1 MRLEKSR
8 SCSSGEFF
16 QLARHGNHLQ
26 RPPIYHAHALA
37 TVRLTQL
44 VCAVCNSA
52 GTQVAVNAAGQAA
65 TTKTPPPPPAA
76 PKSNVTGT
84 TPVSLISCPDT

>member
-1 MRLEKSR
+1 M
-8 SCSSGEFF
+8 
-16 QLARHGNHLQ
+16 
-26 RPPIYHAHALA
+26 
-37 TVRLTQL
+37 QL
-44 VCAVCNSA
+44 VSSDAACSEEACVHAVCNSA

-84 TPVSLISCPDT
+84 TPVSLLTCSGNNIIQCCLPYRHIDLQLLPEF